1 MDARRRIIKILRAVL
16 YVFACMV
23 AVILTYML
31 IKVAY
36 NTALNTMSVSMITE
50 DAFARRAQSVLLPTS
65 TDEVI
70 LARLFSQNAIA
81 TDNVMNSDV
90 YDEYVVL
97 DYYERVDIDTTI
109 VWAWEETANIRL
121 TEVMR
126 DLTVE
131 PPEPDENGNIP
142 EQFVPQWPTGIYDV
156 TLVKEADGSWQIDS
170 LTYVEYVNTEI
181 EEAVEEGEDTE
192 VDENAVVVDG
202 EITTD
207 ETQSEQEQS
216 TVSSS

>member
-23 AVILTYML
+23 AVILIYML
-31 IKVAY
+31 VRVAY
-36 NTALNTMSVSMITE
+36 NTALNTMSVNMITE

-70 LARLFSQNAIA
+70 LGRLFSQNALA
-81 TDNVMNSDV
+81 TDNVMNSDA

-109 VWAWEETANIRL
+109 VWAWEETASIRL

-126 DLTVE
+126 FNRRTARPGRKRQYSRTICSAVAYGYIRCNACERGRRQL
-131 PPEPDENGNIP
+131 
-142 EQFVPQWPTGIYDV
+142 
-156 TLVKEADGSWQIDS
+156 AD
-170 LTYVEYVNTEI
+170 
-181 EEAVEEGEDTE
+181 
-192 VDENAVVVDG
+192 
-202 EITTD
+202 
-207 ETQSEQEQS
+207 
-216 TVSSS
+216 